1 LARGQERQPKEA
13 AFVRVAAVKM
23 PASAVGTKR
32 IELVVSEGLRI
43 RVWEGFDAAT
53 LRRVLDVVRER

>member
-1 LARGQERQPKEA
+1 M
-13 AFVRVAAVKM
+13 RVAAVKM